1 MLAKLKSF
9 LTYRNLI
16 LANLIVLAFKIIYL
30 VFVQKEFGGLE
41 DFTIAKNIVQYHQY
55 SEFIDQGGTA
65 FKLPVYPFCMA
76 IFIWLF
82 GDNALFGLAIF
93 QAILSFSIP
102 ILIYK
107 TVRLF
112 GLGKTG
118 ITAGFLFLLSP
129 AYFLYPGNMEA
140 TNVFVPIL
148 LFWFYLY
155 FRIWFSLENKNLDFI
170 IFGVVTAF
178 LFLTQVVIVPLSG
191 LMILALLIFKKANF
205 KNFSY
210 LVLTIVLLY
219 SPWIIRNYY
228 VFDKFVPSKT
238 PTWQNIYY
246 GFTENGQLLD
256 DLKLISKERDHEL
269 YQTRDENSEL
279 VMEDIYKN
287 EVKKVTHFEPHFF
300 IKKAMSNFFC
310 LWFVPPKYF
319 DDNSLSVLLG
329 RKMYVL
335 VINLLTLISL
345 IFIYRKSKIMFWFS
359 LLFIAN
365 FSFPYM
371 IGHANNIRFKLDFEW
386 FQLILIAY
394 LLAELYKYYQQ
405 KNVPRFRNV

>member
-1 MLAKLKSF
+1 MLAKLKSC

-16 LANLIVLAFKIIYL
+16 LANLAVVAFKVIYL

-93 QAILSFSIP
+93 QAVLSFSIP

-107 TVRLF
+107 ILQLF
-112 GLGKTG
+112 GLDKVG
-118 ITAGFLFLLSP
+118 IIAGFLFLLSP
-129 AYFLYPGNMEA
+129 AYFLYSGNMEA

-148 LFWFYLY
+148 LLWFYLY
-155 FRIWFSLENKNLDFI
+155 FRIWIASETKTLDFI
-170 IFGVVTAF
+170 VLGIVSAF

-191 LMILALLIFKKANF
+191 LIILALLIVKKTNF

-210 LVLTIVLLY
+210 LIFTIILLY

-246 GFTENGQLLD
+246 GFTENGQLMD

-269 YQTRDENSEL
+269 YQTRDEKSEL
-279 VMEDIYKN
+279 VMEKIYKD
-287 EVKKVTHFEPHFF
+287 EVAKVTRNEPQFF

-319 DDNSLSVLLG
+319 DDNSLSVLVG
-329 RKMYVL
+329 RKIYVVVL
-335 VINLLTLISL
+335 NILTLISL
-345 IFIYRKSKIMFWFS
+345 VFVYRKSKMIFWFS
-359 LLFIAN
+359 LLFFAN
-365 FSFPYM
+365 FCFPYM

-386 FQLILIAY
+386 FQLILIAF
-394 LLAELYKYYQQ
+394 LFVELYNWYQQ
-405 KNVPRFRNV
+405 KNVPRFRNA